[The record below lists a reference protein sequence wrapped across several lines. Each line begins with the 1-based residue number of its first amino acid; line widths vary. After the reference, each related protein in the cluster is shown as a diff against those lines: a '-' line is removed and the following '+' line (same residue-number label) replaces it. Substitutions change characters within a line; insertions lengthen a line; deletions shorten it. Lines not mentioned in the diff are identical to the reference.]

1 MDADDLSEMK
11 RFEKQIELMER
22 DNGDIC
28 GCHFTIISE
37 TNKIVNSFIAP
48 ITKKLFH
55 VVYLIQFLM
64 RMALL
69 CLENLSLI
77 K

>member
-28 GCHFTIISE
+28 GLSFYDYFR
-37 TNKIVNSFIAP
+37 NK
-48 ITKKLFH
+48 
-55 VVYLIQFLM
+55 
-64 RMALL
+64 
-69 CLENLSLI
+69 
-77 K
+77 

>member
-28 GCHFTIISE
+28 HFTIISE

-48 ITKKLFH
+48 ITKYFMLFT
-55 VVYLIQFLM
+55 
-64 RMALL
+64 
-69 CLENLSLI
+69 
-77 K
+77 